1 MKIRFNILFLIL
13 VLPLI
18 VAAQVSLRVQAPRQ
32 VVEGRKFSVT
42 FRLSNASSNAPSAPT
57 LNNCKFVYGP
67 STSTMS
73 STQIINGQVS
83 SSTSIDFTFTYLA
96 EKAGEVTIPEV
107 SVNAD
112 GKKVS
117 SAPARFTIL
126 PPDKNAQQ
134 NQGGYGAPAVDD
146 ISTHTPRKISSDDMF
161 VRINLS
167 KASVYEQEAVI
178 ATMKVYTKYNIS
190 SFRATAQPTFEGF
203 LSEELDVPNQIE
215 QEHYNGQNYTTA
227 VLKRCILYPQ
237 KTGNLTITS
246 GKFEVTI
253 VQYELVS
260 NGFFQT
266 RRPVEQ
272 QVITQSNNAT
282 LHVVPL
288 PEPRPASFN
297 GAVGQFS
304 ASASMSPTE
313 LRTNEASTYTFNVKG
328 TGNIKYLK
336 TPTIDFPAGIDQ
348 YTPKTDIDARFAG
361 NNISGSYQVVY
372 TLVPQEPG
380 KFDIPAW
387 DFTYFNPS
395 TKEYVTIPVGGYEMK
410 VAQGAST
417 SAITE
422 QTSIKKEMTD
432 ILHIKSSASSAQ
444 QKMPSRIFHSA
455 TYWLLYIGAAAAL
468 VAVILIYRRNLKL
481 RADVRG
487 RKLARANRVAA
498 KRLRAARRL
507 MSAHQSE
514 QFYGELSRALWGYIS
529 DKLGIPASQ
538 LLRDNIAER
547 LGAYGVS
554 SEATAEIISIL
565 DDCEM
570 ARFTPGSSS
579 DEALSNLYDKA
590 VTAIKSV
597 EDSKK

>member
-1 MKIRFNILFLIL
+1 MKIRFNILFLIAL
-13 VLPLI
+13 LPL
-18 VAAQVSLRVQAPRQ
+18 VAMAQVSLRVQAPRQ

-42 FRLSNASSNAPSAPT
+42 FRLSNASANAPTPPT

-83 SSTSIDFTFTYLA
+83 SSTSIDFTYTYLA
-96 EKAGEVTIPEV
+96 EKAGEVSIPEV

-112 GKKVS
+112 GKKVTS
-117 SAPARFTIL
+117 SPAHFTIL
-126 PPDKNAQQ
+126 PPDKNAGSQ
-134 NQGGYGAPAVDD
+134 QGGYGGAQVDD

-272 QVITQSNNAT
+272 QVVTQSNNAT
-282 LHVVPL
+282 VHVLPL

-297 GAVGQFS
+297 GAVGRFT
-304 ASASMSPTE
+304 ASATMSPTE
-313 LRTNEASTYTFNVKG
+313 LRTNEAATYTFKVDG

-336 TPTIDFPAGIDQ
+336 TPTIDIPAGVDQ
-348 YTPKTDIDARFAG
+348 YTPKTDINARFNG
-361 NNISGSYQVVY
+361 SNITGSYSVVY

-380 KFDIPAW
+380 KFAIPAW
-387 DFTYFNPS
+387 DFTYFNPES
-395 TKEYVTIPVGGYEMK
+395 KEYVTIPIEGYDVK

-417 SAITE
+417 SAVTE

-432 ILHIKSSASSAQ
+432 ILHIKSSSASAQ
-444 QKMPSRIFHSA
+444 QKVPYRIYHSVV
-455 TYWLLYIGAAAAL
+455 YWMLYVAAAL
-468 VAVILIYRRNLKL
+468 ALLAVILIYRRNVKL

-487 RKLARANRVAA
+487 RKLARANRVAS
-498 KRLRAARRL
+498 KRLRAAKRL
-507 MSAHQSE
+507 MSAHDAE
-514 QFYGELSRALWGYIS
+514 RFHAELSRALWGYIS

-538 LLRDNIAER
+538 LVRDNIADR
-547 LGAYGVS
+547 LNSYGVAP
-554 SEATAEIISIL
+554 EAISEIISIL

-579 DEALSNLYDKA
+579 DEALANLYDKA
-590 VTAIKSV
+590 VAAIKSV
-597 EDSKK
+597 EDTKK